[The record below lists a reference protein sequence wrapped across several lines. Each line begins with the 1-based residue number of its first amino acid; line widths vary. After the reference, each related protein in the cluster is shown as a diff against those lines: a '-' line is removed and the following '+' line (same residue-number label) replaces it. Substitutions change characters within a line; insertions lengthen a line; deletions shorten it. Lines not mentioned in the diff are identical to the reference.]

1 MSEDRPESALLERA
15 GTVLAQVEATLARIE
30 ATMPIMPTKADLG
43 GAVATAVAGLATK
56 ADLAGVAKNV
66 DVTALGRQLREMR
79 DELRVT
85 SAMVLRLDH
94 MWPDVIEQ
102 LRAMVQQQIGILRPP
117 ARARRTAAIAGA
129 SRQLQPI
136 SSRLIGQGQ
145 QWRQVHSGR
154 AARRRDAARAEKNR
168 AWKFC

>member
-1 MSEDRPESALLERA
+1 MADDNTTTERL
-15 GTVLAQVEATLARIE
+15 VRIE
-30 ATMPIMPTKADLG
+30 AALAGLATKADLDV
-43 GAVATAVAGLATK
+43 VATAVAGLATK

-102 LRAMVQQQIGILRPP
+102 LRAMVQQQLGILDRLRALEEPP
-117 ARARRTAAIAGA
+117 A
-129 SRQLQPI
+129 
-136 SSRLIGQGQ
+136 
-145 QWRQVHSGR
+145 
-154 AARRRDAARAEKNR
+154 
-168 AWKFC
+168 

>member
-1 MSEDRPESALLERA
+1 MTCRRGGCMMTAGDPAIGAAGSSPDHHRDGGSIMAADDDTTERL
-15 GTVLAQVEATLARIE
+15 TRIE
-30 ATMPIMPTKADLG
+30 AALAGLATKSDLE
-43 GAVATAVAGLATK
+43 VAIALAVAGLATK

-102 LRAMVQQQIGILRPP
+102 LRAMVQQQLGILDRLRALEEPP
-117 ARARRTAAIAGA
+117 A
-129 SRQLQPI
+129 
-136 SSRLIGQGQ
+136 
-145 QWRQVHSGR
+145 
-154 AARRRDAARAEKNR
+154 
-168 AWKFC
+168 

>member
-1 MSEDRPESALLERA
+1 MADDNTTTERL
-15 GTVLAQVEATLARIE
+15 VRIE
-30 ATMPIMPTKADLG
+30 AALVGLATKADL
-43 GAVATAVAGLATK
+43 AELATK

-102 LRAMVQQQIGILRPP
+102 LRAVVQQQLGILDRLRTLEEPP
-117 ARARRTAAIAGA
+117 
-129 SRQLQPI
+129 
-136 SSRLIGQGQ
+136 
-145 QWRQVHSGR
+145 
-154 AARRRDAARAEKNR
+154 
-168 AWKFC
+168 

>member
-1 MSEDRPESALLERA
+1 MSEERL
-15 GTVLAQVEATLARIE
+15 TRIE
-30 ATMPIMPTKADLG
+30 AALVRIEAAM
-43 GAVATAVAGLATK
+43 ATK

-102 LRAMVQQQIGILRPP
+102 LRAMVQQQLGILDRLRALEDLPP
-117 ARARRTAAIAGA
+117 
-129 SRQLQPI
+129 
-136 SSRLIGQGQ
+136 
-145 QWRQVHSGR
+145 
-154 AARRRDAARAEKNR
+154 
-168 AWKFC
+168 